1 MTFLHD
7 NKEELLK
14 YAHTANLVMVRS
26 NVMRHYSKWKQN
38 NGKIEENILLD
49 SDTAVLTV

>member
-7 NKEELLK
+7 NKELVK
-14 YAHTANLVMVRS
+14 YAHTANLVMIRS
-26 NVMRHYSKWKQN
+26 NVMRYYSKWKQN
-38 NGKIEENILLD
+38 NGKIEENTLLD